1 MEEEDFKGQQAVVVG
16 AAGGIGHEVA
26 ALLGKAGVRLHLLDI
41 QDTSTTRKANEGLSN
56 IESVHRCDVSQ
67 RSQVDAIAC
76 ALGPVDILVDA
87 AGIWP
92 RDDWMA
98 DDWDA
103 AFDRVMDINLRGPIN
118 LVRAFLPSMMQR
130 RYGRI
135 VLCGSIAGWTGGL
148 MSSPHYVASKGGVH
162 ALVRW
167 FSQHGAPHQVC
178 VNGVAPGPV
187 TTGMTHDANHDLD
200 KFPLKRIASPKEVA
214 HAITYLCS
222 PGASFVTGC
231 IVDVNGGIYMR

>member
-1 MEEEDFKGQQAVVVG
+1 MEEELTGQSAVIVG

-26 ALLGKAGVRLHLLDI
+26 LLLGEAGVRLHLLDI
-41 QDTSTTRKANEGLSN
+41 QDTSTTRKANEGVPN
-56 IESVHRCDVSQ
+56 IESVQHCDVSQ
-67 RSQVDAIAC
+67 RTSVAAIAR
-76 ALGPVDILVDA
+76 ALGQVEILVDA

-98 DDWDA
+98 DDWDT
-103 AFDRVMDINLRGPIN
+103 AFDRVMDVNVRGPIN
-118 LVRAFLPSMMQR
+118 LVRAFLPPMMQR

-148 MSSPHYVASKGGVH
+148 MSSPHYVAAKGGVH

-167 FSQHGAPHQVC
+167 FSQLGAPHRVC

-187 TTGMTHDANHDLD
+187 STGMTHDASHDLE
-200 KFPLKRIASPKEVA
+200 KFPLKRIASPREVA
-214 HAITYLCS
+214 HAMAFLCS
-222 PGASFVTGC
+222 PGASFVSGS
-231 IVDVNGGIYMR
+231 ILDVNGGIHMR